1 MLLSFLDL
9 WGGQFCPLPAFSRP
23 WPPKRR
29 LRPGLAA
36 PQIVLA
42 GVLLSAVLSAQI
54 PATDARNI
62 DLHHTDFQFAMP
74 KYATLPEWEA
84 HKAHLKR
91 QILVAAGL
99 YPLPEKT
106 PLHPEI
112 SGRIER
118 ADYSIEKVALETMP
132 GYYLG
137 GNLYRPLHP
146 KGKVP
151 AVLTPHGHWTYGRLE
166 NSDGY
171 SGPALGINLARQGYV
186 AFAYDMVGYND
197 TLQTE
202 HRFTSPMYQL
212 WSFTPLGLQL
222 WNSIRA
228 LDFVESLPEVDSGRI
243 AVTGASG
250 GGTQTFLLAAVDDR
264 VHAAAPVNMVSF
276 IMQGGCQCE
285 NAPGLR
291 IGTSNV
297 EIAAMMAPRPMLL
310 VSATGDW
317 TRNVPREE
325 YPAIRS
331 IYELYKQPGNVAVV
345 QFQAEHNFNR
355 GSREAVYGFFAK
367 HLLGADS
374 SQPIA
379 ERGVEVEPLRDML
392 VWEGRSLPANALTEA
407 QIFEQWKLSGRMRMA
422 KLDRAARREALLDV
436 FHAEWPSEAIGERG
450 GENIALNRPGR
461 GDRVP
466 GVWLPGAG
474 PPTLVIHPDGA
485 DAARRDARVAELI
498 RAGKAVLLIDVF
510 QTGKAIAPRDL
521 TKDFIPTFNASD
533 DANRVQDILT
543 ALRFLEAQHTGT
555 PTLLAIGKAGAWAR
569 YAKAMAPINTALLAD
584 AGSCPASD
592 EDFVSELFVPG
603 VQLLAEPCK

>member
-1 MLLSFLDL
+1 MQTRSKTL
-9 WGGQFCPLPAFSRP
+9 
-23 WPPKRR
+23 
-29 LRPGLAA
+29 
-36 PQIVLA
+36 VA
-42 GVLLSAVLSAQI
+42 GALLSAVLSAQI
-54 PATDARNI
+54 PTPIPASDARNAAI
-62 DLHHTDFQFAMP
+62 RHTDFHFTMP
-74 KYATLPEWEA
+74 AYATLPEWDL
-84 HKAHLKR
+84 HKMHLQR

-112 SGRIER
+112 SGRMER
-118 ADYSIEKVALETMP
+118 DDYSIEKVALETMP

-146 KGKVP
+146 QGKVP

-202 HRFTSPMYQL
+202 HRFTSPTYQL

-228 LDFVESLPEVDSGRI
+228 LDFVQSLPEVASDRI

-250 GGTQTFLLAAVDDR
+250 GGTQTFLLAAVDGR
-264 VHAAAPVNMVSF
+264 VRAAAPVNMVSF

-331 IYELYKQPGNVAVV
+331 IYELYKQPDNLAVV
-345 QFQAEHNFNR
+345 QFQAEHNYNQR
-355 GSREAVYGFFAK
+355 SREAVYGFFAK
-367 HLLGADS
+367 QFLSADG
-374 SQPIA
+374 SQPVW
-379 ERGVEVEPLRDML
+379 ERAVETEPLRDML
-392 VWEGRSLPANALTEA
+392 VWLGRSLPPNALTQA
-407 QIFEQWKLSGRMRMA
+407 QIFDQWKLSGRGRMA
-422 KLDRAARREALLDV
+422 ALDRAARREAMLET
-436 FHAEWPSEAIGERG
+436 FHAEWPREVTGERDG
-450 GENIALNRPGR
+450 DQIALGRPGR

-466 GVWLPGAG
+466 GIWLPGAG
-474 PPTLVIHPDGA
+474 AATLVIHPDGSEP
-485 DAARRDARVAELI
+485 ARPDPRVAELI
-498 RAGKAVLLIDVF
+498 RAGKPVLLIDVF
-510 QTGKAIAPRDL
+510 QTGKAVTPRDL
-521 TKDFIPTFNASD
+521 TKLFFLTFNASD

-543 ALRFLEAQHTGT
+543 ALRFLETQHTGT
-555 PTLLAIGKAGAWAR
+555 PALLAIGKAGAWAR
-569 YAKAMAPINTALLAD
+569 YAKAMAPIEVALSAD
-584 AGSCPASD
+584 AGSCPSSD
-592 EDFVSELFVPG
+592 EEFVNELFVPG
-603 VQLLAEPCK
+603 VQPLAQPCK

>member
-1 MLLSFLDL
+1 MI
-9 WGGQFCPLPAFSRP
+9 QTR
-23 WPPKRR
+23 
-29 LRPGLAA
+29 

-42 GVLLSAVLSAQI
+42 VALAAGPLCAQV

-62 DLHHTDFQFAMP
+62 DLHHTDFHFTMP
-74 KYATLPEWEA
+74 QYTLPEWEA
-84 HKAHLKR
+84 HKAHLQR

-99 YPLPEKT
+99 YPLPKKT
-106 PLHPEI
+106 PLHPEVT
-112 SGRIER
+112 GRIER
-118 ADYSIEKVALETMP
+118 AAYSIEKVALETMP

-146 KGKVP
+146 QGKVP
-151 AVLTPHGHWTYGRLE
+151 AVLTPHGHWSYGRLE
-166 NSDGY
+166 NSEDF

-202 HRFTSPMYQL
+202 HRFTSPTYQL

-222 WNSIRA
+222 WNSMRA
-228 LDFVESLPEVDSGRI
+228 LDFVESLPEVDSQRI
-243 AVTGASG
+243 AVAGASG
-250 GGTQTFLLAAVDDR
+250 GATQAFLLAAVDDR
-264 VHAAAPVNMVSF
+264 VRVAAPVNMVSF

-317 TRNVPREE
+317 THNVPREE

-331 IYELYKQPGNVAVV
+331 IYELYKRPDNVAVV
-345 QFQAEHNFNR
+345 QFEAQHNFNR
-355 GSREAVYGFFAK
+355 RSREAVYGFLAK
-367 HLLGADS
+367 QFLGADG
-374 SQPIA
+374 SQTVA

-392 VWEGRSLPANALTEA
+392 VWQGRSLPPNALTQA
-407 QIFEQWKLSGRMRMA
+407 QLFDAWKLSGRMRMA
-422 KLDRAARREALLDV
+422 ALDPAARREAMLEV
-436 FHAEWPSEAIGERG
+436 FHAEWPREVVSERAGEL
-450 GENIALNRPGR
+450 IALGRPGR

-466 GVWLPGAG
+466 GIWLPGTGAA
-474 PPTLVIHPDGA
+474 TLAIHPDGA
-485 DAARRDARVAELI
+485 AAARRDARVAELI

-510 QTGKAIAPRDL
+510 QTGKAVAPRDL
-521 TKDFIPTFNASD
+521 TKQFIPAFNASD

-543 ALRFLEAQHTGT
+543 ALRFLETQHAGA
-555 PTLLAIGKAGAWAR
+555 PALLAIGKAGAWAR
-569 YAKAMAPINTALLAD
+569 YAKVMAPIDVALSAD
-584 AGSCPASD
+584 AGSCPSSD
-592 EDFVSELFVPG
+592 DDFLNQLFVPG
-603 VQLLAEPCK
+603 VQLLAEPCKMSAQR

>member
-1 MLLSFLDL
+1 MLKIVVAGALLS
-9 WGGQFCPLPAFSRP
+9 C
-23 WPPKRR
+23 
-29 LRPGLAA
+29 
-36 PQIVLA
+36 
-42 GVLLSAVLSAQI
+42 VLSAQI
-54 PATDARNI
+54 PATDARNTAI
-62 DLHHTDFQFAMP
+62 RHTDFHFSMP
-74 KYATLPEWEA
+74 AYATLPQWEA
-84 HKAHLKR
+84 HKAHLQR

-118 ADYSIEKVALETMP
+118 GDYSIEKVALETMP

-146 KGKVP
+146 AGKVP

-166 NSDGY
+166 NAPTY

-202 HRFTSPMYQL
+202 HRFTSPAYQL
-212 WSFTPLGLQL
+212 WSFSPLGMQL

-228 LDFVESLPEVDSGRI
+228 LDFVESLPEVDSRRI
-243 AVTGASG
+243 AVAGASG
-250 GGTQTFLLAAVDDR
+250 GGTQAFLLAAVDQR
-264 VHAAAPVNMVSF
+264 VRAATPVNMVSF
-276 IMQGGCQCE
+276 IMQGGCVCE

-331 IYELYKQPGNVAVV
+331 IYELYQQPGNVSVV
-345 QFQAEHNFNR
+345 QFQASHNFNQH
-355 GSREAVYGFFAK
+355 SREAVYGFLANQF
-367 HLLGADS
+367 LGAADAK
-374 SQPIA
+374 PVA
-379 ERGVEVEPLRDML
+379 ERAVDVEPLQNML
-392 VWEGRSLPANALTEA
+392 VWQGRGLPANVLTQPQLFDA
-407 QIFEQWKLSGRMRMA
+407 WKLAGRIRMA
-422 KLDRAARREALLDV
+422 ALDAAARRAALLET
-436 FHAEWPSEAIGERG
+436 FHAEWPREAVGERA
-450 GENIALNRPGR
+450 GENIAIGRPGR

-466 GVWLPGAG
+466 GIWLPGAG
-474 PPTLVIHPDGA
+474 PATLVIHPQGA

-498 RAGKAVLLIDVF
+498 RAGKPVLLIDVF

>member
-1 MLLSFLDL
+1 M
-9 WGGQFCPLPAFSRP
+9 QT
-23 WPPKRR
+23 PP
-29 LRPGLAA
+29 
-36 PQIVLA
+36 IVVLA
-42 GVLLSAVLSAQI
+42 GAFLAAVLSAQV
-54 PATDARNI
+54 PATDARNTN
-62 DLHHTDFQFAMP
+62 LRHTDFHFTMP
-74 KYATLPEWEA
+74 AYATLPEWEV
-84 HKAHLKR
+84 HKAQLQR

-99 YPLPEKT
+99 YPPPEKT

-118 ADYSIEKVALETMP
+118 GDYSIEKVALETMP

-146 KGKVP
+146 QGKVP

-166 NSDGY
+166 NSEGY

-202 HRFTSPMYQL
+202 HRFNSPSYQL

-228 LDFVESLPEVDSGRI
+228 LDFVESLPEVDSQRI

-250 GGTQTFLLAAVDDR
+250 GGTQTFLLAAVDGR
-264 VHAAAPVNMVSF
+264 VRAAAPVNMVSF

-317 TRNVPREE
+317 TKNVPREE

-331 IYELYKQPGNVAVV
+331 IYDLYKQPDNVAVV

-355 GSREAVYGFFAK
+355 QSREAVYGFFAK
-367 HLLGADS
+367 QLLGADG
-374 SQPIA
+374 SQPVA
-379 ERGVEVEPLRDML
+379 ERGVEAEPLLDML
-392 VWEGRSLPANALTEA
+392 VWQGRSLPPNALT
-407 QIFEQWKLSGRMRMA
+407 QPRLFEQWKLSGRIRMA
-422 KLDRAARREALLDV
+422 ALDRAARREAMLEV
-436 FHAEWPSEAIGERG
+436 FHAEWPREVIGERE
-450 GENIALNRPGR
+450 GEKIALGRPGR

-466 GVWLPGAG
+466 GIWLPGAG
-474 PPTLVIHPDGA
+474 AATLVIHPDGA

-510 QTGKAIAPRDL
+510 QTGQAIAPRDL
-521 TKDFIPTFNASD
+521 TKQFIPTFNASD

-543 ALRFLEAQHTGT
+543 ALRFLEAQHAGT
-555 PTLLAIGKAGAWAR
+555 PALLAIGKAGAWAR
-569 YAKAMAPINTALLAD
+569 YAKAMASTAVALSAD
-584 AGSCPASD
+584 AGSCPSSD
-592 EDFVSELFVPG
+592 EDFVNELFVPG
-603 VQLLAEPCK
+603 VQLLAEWCK

>member
-1 MLLSFLDL
+1 H
-9 WGGQFCPLPAFSRP
+9 
-23 WPPKRR
+23 
-29 LRPGLAA
+29 LR
-36 PQIVLA
+36 
-42 GVLLSAVLSAQI
+42 
-54 PATDARNI
+54 
-62 DLHHTDFQFAMP
+62 
-74 KYATLPEWEA
+74 
-84 HKAHLKR
+84 R

-118 ADYSIEKVALETMP
+118 NGYSIEKVALETMP

-137 GNLYRPLHP
+137 GNLYRPLRP
-146 KGKVP
+146 SGKVP

-166 NSDGY
+166 NSETF
-171 SGPALGINLARQGYV
+171 SGQALGISLARQGYV

-197 TLQTE
+197 TFQTE
-202 HRFTSPMYQL
+202 HRFSSPTFQL

-228 LDFVESLPEVDSGRI
+228 LDFVESLPEVDGRRL

-264 VHAAAPVNMVSF
+264 VRAAAPVNMVSF
-276 IMQGGCQCE
+276 IMQGGCVCE

-317 TRNVPREE
+317 TRNVPHDE

-331 IYELYKQPGNVAVV
+331 IYELYKQPDNVSVV
-345 QFQAEHNFNR
+345 QFQAEHNYNR
-355 GSREAVYGFFAK
+355 QSREAVYGFFARY
-367 HLLGADS
+367 LLHADS
-374 SQPIA
+374 SQPVA

-392 VWEGRSLPANALTEA
+392 VWLGRSLPANALTEP
-407 QIFEQWKLSGRMRMA
+407 QIFAQWKLSGRGRMA
-422 KLDRAARREALLDV
+422 ALDRSARREAMLDV
-436 FHAEWPSEAIGERG
+436 FHAQWPAEVLSERAGEQIVLG
-450 GENIALNRPGR
+450 RPGH

-466 GVWLPGAG
+466 GIWLPGNG
-474 PPTLVIHPDGA
+474 PPTLVIHPEGA
-485 DAARRDARVAELI
+485 DAARRDARSGALI
-498 RAGKAVLLIDVF
+498 RDGKTVLLIDVF
-510 QTGKAIAPRDL
+510 QTGRAVAARDL
-521 TKDFIPTFNASD
+521 SKLFLSTFQPSD

-543 ALRFLEAQHTGT
+543 ALRFLEDQRAGT

-569 YAKAMAPINTALLAD
+569 YAKAMAPIDVALTAD
-584 AGSCPASD
+584 AGSCPVSD
-592 EDFVSELFVPG
+592 DDFIKELFVPG
-603 VQLLAEPCK
+603 IQLLAEPCH

>member
-1 MLLSFLDL
+1 MKTHFASKI
-9 WGGQFCPLPAFSRP
+9 A
-23 WPPKRR
+23 
-29 LRPGLAA
+29 
-36 PQIVLA
+36 IA
-42 GVLLSAVLSAQI
+42 GALLSAVLAAQI
-54 PATDARNI
+54 PATDARNTAI
-62 DLHHTDFQFAMP
+62 PHTDFHFTMP
-74 KYATLPEWEA
+74 PYATLPEWEA
-84 HKAHLKR
+84 HKAHLQR

-106 PLHPEI
+106 PLHPAV

-118 ADYSIEKVALETMP
+118 GDYSIEKVALETMP

-137 GNLYRPLHP
+137 GNLYRPLKP
-146 KGKVP
+146 TGKVP

-202 HRFTSPMYQL
+202 HRFSSPTYQL
-212 WSFTPLGLQL
+212 WSFTPLALQL
-222 WNSIRA
+222 WNSMRA
-228 LDFVESLPEVDSGRI
+228 VDFVESLPEVDSQRI
-243 AVTGASG
+243 AVAGASG
-250 GGTQTFLLAAVDDR
+250 GATQTLLLAAVDGR
-264 VHAAAPVNMVSF
+264 VRATAPVNMVSF

-331 IYELYKQPGNVAVV
+331 IYSLYKQPNNLAVV

-355 GSREAVYGFFAK
+355 LSREAVYGFFAK
-367 HLLGADS
+367 HLLSADG
-374 SQPIA
+374 SQPVWERAA
-379 ERGVEVEPLRDML
+379 EEEPLRDML
-392 VWEGRSLPANALTEA
+392 VWQGRSLPANALT
-407 QIFEQWKLSGRMRMA
+407 QPQLFEQWKLSGRMRMA
-422 KLDRAARREALLDV
+422 ALDRAARREAMLEV
-436 FHAEWPSEAIGERG
+436 FHAEWPGEVNDGRA
-450 GENIALNRPGR
+450 GEQIALGRPGR

-466 GVWLPGAG
+466 GIWLPGAG
-474 PPTLVIHPDGA
+474 VPTLAIHPDGA
-485 DAARRDARVAELI
+485 DAARRDVRVAELI

-510 QTGKAIAPRDL
+510 QTGKAVVPRDL
-521 TKDFIPTFNASD
+521 AKQFILTFNASD

-543 ALRFLEAQHTGT
+543 ALRFLDAQHAGT
-555 PTLLAIGKAGAWAR
+555 PALLAIGKAGAWAR
-569 YAKAMAPINTALLAD
+569 YAKAMAPIDVALSAD
-584 AGSCPASD
+584 AGSCPSSD
-592 EDFVSELFVPG
+592 EDFLNQLFVPG

>member
-1 MLLSFLDL
+1 MLTRSKIVLSGALL
-9 WGGQFCPLPAFSRP
+9 AAVLPAQV
-23 WPPKRR
+23 PP
-29 LRPGLAA
+29 
-36 PQIVLA
+36 
-42 GVLLSAVLSAQI
+42 
-54 PATDARNI
+54 TDARNI
-62 DLHHTDFQFAMP
+62 DLHHTDFHFTMP
-74 KYATLPEWEA
+74 QYGLPDWEA
-84 HKAHLKR
+84 HKAHLQR

-118 ADYSIEKVALETMP
+118 VDYSIEKVALETMP

-146 KGKVP
+146 SGKVP

-166 NSDGY
+166 NAPDF

-202 HRFTSPMYQL
+202 HAFTSPTYQL

-228 LDFVESLPEVDSGRI
+228 IDFVESLPEVDGQRI

-250 GGTQTFLLAAVDDR
+250 GGTQTFLLAAVDER
-264 VHAAAPVNMVSF
+264 VRAAAPVNMVSF
-276 IMQGGCQCE
+276 IMQGGCVCE

-297 EIAAMMAPRPMLL
+297 EIAATMAPRPMLL

-317 TRNVPREE
+317 THNVPREE

-331 IYELYKQPGNVAVV
+331 IYELYKQPDNLSVV
-345 QFQAEHNFNR
+345 QYQAEHNYNR
-355 GSREAVYGFFAK
+355 RSREAVYGFLAAQF
-367 HLLGADS
+367 LGAKT
-374 SQPIA
+374 SQPVE
-379 ERGVEVEPLRDML
+379 EREVDVEPLRDML
-392 VWEGRSLPANALTEA
+392 VWQGRSLPPNALTEA
-407 QIFEQWKLSGRMRMA
+407 QIFDQWKLSARTRMA
-422 KLDRAARREALLDV
+422 ALDPSARREAMREV
-436 FHAEWPSEAIGERG
+436 FHAEWPREVVAERAGES
-450 GENIALNRPGR
+450 IALGRLGR

-466 GVWLPGAG
+466 GTWLAGAG
-474 PPTLVIHPDGA
+474 AATLAIHPDGA
-485 DAARRDARVAELI
+485 EAARRDPRVAELI

-510 QTGKAIAPRDL
+510 QTGKAVASRDL
-521 TKDFIPTFNASD
+521 TKKQFIPTFNASD

-543 ALRFLEAQHTGT
+543 ALRYLDAQHTGT
-555 PTLLAIGKAGAWAR
+555 PALLAIGKAGAWAR
-569 YAKAMAPINTALLAD
+569 YAKAMSPIDVKLTAEP
-584 AGSCPASD
+584 GSCPSSD
-592 EDFVSELFVPG
+592 QDFINELFVPG
-603 VQLLAEPCK
+603 VQPLAEPCNR

>member
-1 MLLSFLDL
+1 M
-9 WGGQFCPLPAFSRP
+9 QT
-23 WPPKRR
+23 R
-29 LRPGLAA
+29 LK
-36 PQIVLA
+36 IILA
-42 GVLLSAVLSAQI
+42 GALLCAALPAQI
-54 PATDARNI
+54 PATDARNAN
-62 DLHHTDFQFAMP
+62 LPHTGFHFSMP
-74 KYATLPEWEA
+74 HYATLQEWEA
-84 HKAHLKR
+84 HREHLRR

-118 ADYSIEKVALETMP
+118 GDYSVEKVALETMP

-146 KGKVP
+146 KGKIP

-166 NSDGY
+166 NSDSY

-202 HRFTSPMYQL
+202 HRFTSPAYQL

-222 WNSIRA
+222 WNSMRA
-228 LDFVESLPEVDSGRI
+228 LDFAESLPEVDGRRI
-243 AVTGASG
+243 AVAGASG
-250 GGTQTFLLAAVDDR
+250 GATQAFLLAAVDDR
-264 VHAAAPVNMVSF
+264 VRAAAPVNMVSF
-276 IMQGGCQCE
+276 IMQGGCVCE

-331 IYELYKQPGNVAVV
+331 IYELYKQQDNVSVV
-345 QFQAEHNFNR
+345 QYQAEHNFNR
-355 GSREAVYGFFAK
+355 RSREAVYGFFANQF
-367 HLLGADS
+367 LGAHS
-374 SQPIA
+374 SKPVE
-379 ERGVEVEPLRDML
+379 ERSVEVEPLRDML
-392 VWEGRSLPANALTEA
+392 VWQARGLPSNALTQA
-407 QIFEQWKLSGRMRMA
+407 QLFDEWKLSGRTRMA
-422 KLDRAARREALLDV
+422 ALDRVARREAMLKV
-436 FHAEWPSEAIGERG
+436 FHAEWPREVLSERAG
-450 GENIALNRPGR
+450 GQIALGRPGI

-466 GVWLPGAG
+466 GIWLPGSGAA
-474 PPTLVIHPDGA
+474 TLVIHPDGA

-498 RAGKAVLLIDVF
+498 RAGKPLLLIDVF
-510 QTGKAIAPRDL
+510 QTGKAAAPRDL
-521 TKDFIPTFNASD
+521 TKQFIPTFNASD

-543 ALRFLEAQHTGT
+543 ALRFLEAQHTGI
-555 PTLLAIGKAGAWAR
+555 PALLAIGKAGAWAR
-569 YAKAMAPINTALLAD
+569 YAKAMAPVDAALSAD
-584 AGSCPASD
+584 AGSCPSSD
-592 EDFVSELFVPG
+592 NDFINELFVPG
-603 VQLLAEPCK
+603 VQLLAEPCE

>member
-1 MLLSFLDL
+1 MKTHIASTTV
-9 WGGQFCPLPAFSRP
+9 
-23 WPPKRR
+23 
-29 LRPGLAA
+29 LAA
-36 PQIVLA
+36 A
-42 GVLLSAVLSAQI
+42 LLSAVLSAQI
-54 PATDARNI
+54 PATDARNTTI
-62 DLHHTDFQFAMP
+62 PHTDFHFTMP

-84 HKAHLKR
+84 HKAHLQR

-118 ADYSIEKVALETMP
+118 GDYSIEKVSLETMP

-137 GNLYRPLHP
+137 GSLYRPLKP
-146 KGKVP
+146 AGKVP

-171 SGPALGINLARQGYV
+171 SGPALGVNLARQGYV

-202 HRFTSPMYQL
+202 HRFSSPTYQL

-228 LDFVESLPEVDSGRI
+228 LDFVESLPEVDGQRI
-243 AVTGASG
+243 AVAGASG
-250 GGTQTFLLAAVDDR
+250 GATQTLLLAAVDAR
-264 VHAAAPVNMVSF
+264 VRATAPVNMVSF

-297 EIAAMMAPRPMLL
+297 EIAAMMAPRPVLL

-325 YPAIRS
+325 YPAMRS
-331 IYELYKQPGNVAVV
+331 IYALYKQPENLAVV
-345 QFQAEHNFNR
+345 QFQAEHNFNQR
-355 GSREAVYGFFAK
+355 SREAVYGFFAR
-367 HLLGADS
+367 HLLGADG
-374 SQPIA
+374 SQPVW
-379 ERGVEVEPLRDML
+379 EHGVEAEPLRDML
-392 VWEGRSLPANALTEA
+392 VWQGRSLPANALTQP

-422 KLDRAARREALLDV
+422 ALDRAARRDAMLDV
-436 FHAEWPSEAIGERG
+436 FHADWPREVVDERAGEQ
-450 GENIALNRPGR
+450 IALGRPGH

-466 GVWLPGAG
+466 GIWLPGAG
-474 PPTLVIHPDGA
+474 SGAATLVIHPDGA

-498 RAGKAVLLIDVF
+498 RAGKPVLLIDVF
-510 QTGKAIAPRDL
+510 QTGKAVAPRDL
-521 TKDFIPTFNASD
+521 TKQFILTFNASD

-543 ALRFLEAQHTGT
+543 ALRFLDAQHGGL
-555 PTLLAIGKAGAWAR
+555 PALLAIGKAGAWAH
-569 YAKAMAPINTALLAD
+569 YAKAMAPIDVALSAD
-584 AGSCPASD
+584 AGSCPSSD
-592 EDFVSELFVPG
+592 EDFINELFVPG
-603 VQLLAEPCK
+603 VQLFAEPCK

>member
-1 MLLSFLDL
+1 M
-9 WGGQFCPLPAFSRP
+9 
-23 WPPKRR
+23 PP
-29 LRPGLAA
+29 
-36 PQIVLA
+36 
-42 GVLLSAVLSAQI
+42 
-54 PATDARNI
+54 
-62 DLHHTDFQFAMP
+62 
-74 KYATLPEWEA
+74 YATLPEWEA
-84 HKAHLKR
+84 HKAHLQR

-118 ADYSIEKVALETMP
+118 HGYSIEKVVLETMP

-146 KGKVP
+146 AGKVP
-151 AVLTPHGHWTYGRLE
+151 AVLTPHGHWPYGRLE
-166 NSDGY
+166 NSEDF
-171 SGPALGINLARQGYV
+171 SGPALGVNLALQGYV

-202 HRFTSPMYQL
+202 HRFTSPAYQL

-228 LDFVESLPEVDSGRI
+228 LDFVESLPEVASERV
-243 AVTGASG
+243 AVAGASG
-250 GGTQTFLLAAVDDR
+250 GATQAFLLAAVDDR
-264 VHAAAPVNMVSF
+264 IRAAAPVNMVSF

-331 IYELYKQPGNVAVV
+331 IYELYQQPDNVAVV

-355 GSREAVYGFFAK
+355 RSREAVYGFFAK
-367 HLLGADS
+367 QFLGAHGS
-374 SQPIA
+374 GPVV
-379 ERGVEVEPLRDML
+379 ERNVEAEPLRDML
-392 VWEGRSLPANALTEA
+392 VWQGRSLPSDALTQV

-422 KLDRAARREALLDV
+422 SLDRVARREAMLEV
-436 FHAEWPSEAIGERG
+436 FHAEWPHDVIADRAGEQ
-450 GENIALNRPGR
+450 IALGRPGR

-466 GVWLPGAG
+466 GIWLLGAG
-474 PPTLVIHPDGA
+474 AATLVIDPDGA

-498 RAGKAVLLIDVF
+498 HASKAVLLIDVF
-510 QTGKAIAPRDL
+510 QTGKAVAPRDL
-521 TKDFIPTFNASD
+521 TKLFIPTFNASD

-543 ALRFLEAQHTGT
+543 ALRYLEAQQAGI
-555 PTLLAIGKAGAWAR
+555 PALLAIGKAGAWAH
-569 YAKAMAPINTALLAD
+569 YAKAMAPMDVALSAD
-584 AGSCPASD
+584 AGTCPSSD
-592 EDFVSELFVPG
+592 ADFINDLFVPG

>member
-1 MLLSFLDL
+1 VRNCTVRWMLA
-9 WGGQFCPLPAFSRP
+9 C
-23 WPPKRR
+23 
-29 LRPGLAA
+29 AA
-36 PQIVLA
+36 LV
-42 GVLLSAVLSAQI
+42 SALSAQI
-54 PATDARNI
+54 PAADARNTTI
-62 DLHHTDFQFAMP
+62 PHTDFHFTMP
-74 KYATLPEWEA
+74 AYATLPEWEA
-84 HKAHLKR
+84 HKAHLER

-106 PLHPEI
+106 PLHPQI
-112 SGRIER
+112 SGRIEH

-146 KGKVP
+146 TGKVP

-186 AFAYDMVGYND
+186 AFAYDMAGYND

-202 HRFTSPMYQL
+202 HRFTSPTYQL

-228 LDFVESLPEVDSGRI
+228 LDFVASLPEVDSRRI
-243 AVTGASG
+243 AVAGASG
-250 GGTQTFLLAAVDDR
+250 GGTQAFLLAAVDSR
-264 VHAAAPVNMVSF
+264 VRAAAPVNMVSF

-331 IYELYKQPGNVAVV
+331 IYALYKQPDNLSVV
-345 QFQAEHNFNR
+345 QFQAPHNFNQR
-355 GSREAVYGFFAK
+355 SREAVYGFFARQ
-367 HLLGADS
+367 LLGADAA
-374 SQPIA
+374 QPVW
-379 ERGVEVEPLRDML
+379 ERTVEEEPLRDML
-392 VWEGRSLPANALTEA
+392 VWQGRSLPANALTQA
-407 QIFEQWKLSGRMRMA
+407 QLFDQWKRAGRMRMA
-422 KLDRAARREALLDV
+422 ALDRPARREAMLEV
-436 FHAEWPSEAIGERG
+436 FHAEWPREVNDERAG
-450 GENIALNRPGR
+450 DRIALGRPGR

-466 GVWLPGAG
+466 GIWLPGAG
-474 PPTLVIHPDGA
+474 APTLAIHPDGA
-485 DAARRDARVAELI
+485 DAARRDPRVAELI
-498 RAGKAVLLIDVF
+498 SAGKAVLLIDAF
-510 QTGKAIAPRDL
+510 QTGSAVASRDL
-521 TKDFIPTFNASD
+521 DKQFILTFNPSD

-543 ALRFLEAQHTGT
+543 ALRFLDAQHAGA
-555 PTLLAIGKAGAWAR
+555 PALLAMGKAGAWAR
-569 YAKAMAPINTALLAD
+569 YAKAMAPIDVSLTAD
-584 AGSCPASD
+584 AGSCPSTD
-592 EDFVSELFVPG
+592 GDFINELFVPG
-603 VQLLAEPCK
+603 VQLFAEPCN